1 MSDALYACID
11 GQCLSKNYHKFVCFL
26 CRTAWVQKI
35 KAASE
40 LYIET
45 EKKKREKAYLGNKLN
60 HYTHLAKAQPWPTA
74 KYRVKIHRYI
84 GTVHVPDKN
93 SLKQR
98 TCSYDF
104 YHCAR

>member
-1 MSDALYACID
+1 MPCMPVKTASV
-11 GQCLSKNYHKFVCFL
+11 SVRMKFVCFL

-60 HYTHLAKAQPWPTA
+60 HYTHMTTAQPWPAA
-74 KYRVKIHRYI
+74 KYRVKTHVYRNCT
-84 GTVHVPDKN
+84 GTG
-93 SLKQR
+93 
-98 TCSYDF
+98 
-104 YHCAR
+104 